1 MKGRK
6 EAGGSSRCSWRW
18 CWHLKRIQELREYLC
33 GWGVAGSLEG
43 LLKLL
48 NEKIRENEKAE
59 KSPEGIWVG
68 VGRKDSIVSI
78 WDSINGSKFSAMV
91 DYRCANHTGR
101 HKVDILVLVSG
112 ITVPGGEES
121 PEEITLTGRLYLQLC
136 RRIALEKKASAVAGN
151 LAARKKLFPTYT
163 TSIQSSALSREV
175 LGKPSFLSQH
185 MEKCQWMEDRY

>member
-1 MKGRK
+1 
-6 EAGGSSRCSWRW
+6 
-18 CWHLKRIQELREYLC
+18 
-33 GWGVAGSLEG
+33 
-43 LLKLL
+43 
-48 NEKIRENEKAE
+48 
-59 KSPEGIWVG
+59 
-68 VGRKDSIVSI
+68 
-78 WDSINGSKFSAMV
+78 MV

-163 TSIQSSALSREV
+163 TSIQSSALSREA